1 MRQLEVL
8 CAVVETGSVTRAS
21 QRLNLSQPAVSKLIA
36 ALEAQTQLLL
46 FRREHRR
53 IVVTPEAHRLYEES
67 QRLLTGI
74 TDIARLAE
82 EMRSLNSG
90 TLSVASL
97 FAIGHRFLP
106 EVLGRFLRE
115 RPKVNLAYQ
124 VRSSNKIMQ
133 WVVANQIDVG
143 IAMTSIEHDSIESET
158 LCVVRAVCALPP
170 GHRLADRGEILADD
184 LAGDRFISFGSEGR
198 IQSVVDE
205 TFDALN
211 IKRRVIGRV
220 YNSATAC
227 SLVAQGLS
235 VAIVDPFSAA
245 SFLANGIIVRPFR
258 PAIEYRFKLL
268 YPRSRERSK
277 LLEAF
282 LPVLKSAAA
291 DWVES
296 TRLIE
301 GRRPHPPWEGK
312 VRITSG
318 NE

>member
-1 MRQLEVL
+1 MITMRQLEIL
-8 CAVVETGSVTRAS
+8 CAVIETGSITRAS

-53 IVVTPEAHRLYEES
+53 LVVTPEAHRLYAEA

-97 FAIGHRFLP
+97 FATGHRLVP
-106 EVLGRFLRE
+106 EVLGRFLHE
-115 RPKVNLAYQ
+115 RPAVNLAYQ

-143 IAMTSIEHDSIESET
+143 IAMTSIDHDSVDSET
-158 LCVVRAVCALPP
+158 LCSVNAVCALRPDHP
-170 GHRLADRGEILADD
+170 LATRDKITADD
-184 LAGDRFISFGSEGR
+184 LAGNRFISFGSEGR
-198 IQSVVDE
+198 MQAIVDD

-211 IKRRVIGRV
+211 VKRRVIGRV

-227 SLVAQGLS
+227 SLVSQGLGI
-235 VAIVDPFSAA
+235 AIVDPFSAA
-245 SFLANGIIVRPFR
+245 DFLGRGVVTKRFEPR
-258 PAIEYRFKLL
+258 VEYTFKLL
-268 YPRSRERSK
+268 FPRMRERSR

-282 LPVLKSAAA
+282 LPALKSAAA
-291 DWVES
+291 EWVADC
-296 TRLIE
+296 E
-301 GRRPHPPWEGK
+301 GQ
-312 VRITSG
+312 S
-318 NE
+318 

>member
-1 MRQLEVL
+1 LITMRQLEVL
-8 CAVVETGSVTRAS
+8 CAVIETGSITRAS

-36 ALEAQTQLLL
+36 ALEGQTQLLL

-53 IVVTPEAHRLYEES
+53 LVVTPEAHRLYEEA

-97 FAIGHRFLP
+97 FATGHKLVP
-106 EVLGRFLRE
+106 EVLGRFLHE
-115 RPKVNLAYQ
+115 RPAVNLAYQ

-143 IAMTSIEHDSIESET
+143 IAMTSIDHDSVDSET
-158 LCVVRAVCALPP
+158 LCTVSAVCALPP
-170 GHRLADRGEILADD
+170 DHQLAGRREITAND
-184 LAGDRFISFGSEGR
+184 LAGNRFISFGSEGR
-198 IQSVVDE
+198 MQAIVDE

-211 IKRRVIGRV
+211 VKRRVIGRV

-227 SLVAQGLS
+227 SLVAQGLG

-245 SFLANGIIVRPFR
+245 DFVGNGIVTKPFQ
-258 PAIEYRFKLL
+258 PAIEYKFKLL
-268 YPRSRERSK
+268 FPRLRERSK

-282 LPVLKSAAA
+282 LPALRAGAA
-291 DWVES
+291 DWVANCQS
-296 TRLIE
+296 RL
-301 GRRPHPPWEGK
+301 K
-312 VRITSG
+312 A
-318 NE
+318 